1 MATGKSSTGRLVAR
15 QLHFDFID
23 TDALIEARLNLRIS
37 EIFAQKG
44 EAWFRDYER
53 QLVAELANY
62 RHTVFATGGGLAA
75 NPVNMAS
82 LKQHALV
89 VCLWASPET
98 VWSRTRS
105 SSNRPLLA
113 DSDPLSRIRQL
124 LIARAPYYR
133 QADVLVHAERRSVKK
148 VAQQILHEFRLVYE
162 PDE

>member
-1 MATGKSSTGRLVAR
+1 
-15 QLHFDFID
+15 
-23 TDALIEARLNLRIS
+23 
-37 EIFAQKG
+37 
-44 EAWFRDYER
+44 
-53 QLVAELANY
+53 
-62 RHTVFATGGGLAA
+62 
-75 NPVNMAS
+75 MAS

-113 DSDPLSRIRQL
+113 DSDLLSRIRQL